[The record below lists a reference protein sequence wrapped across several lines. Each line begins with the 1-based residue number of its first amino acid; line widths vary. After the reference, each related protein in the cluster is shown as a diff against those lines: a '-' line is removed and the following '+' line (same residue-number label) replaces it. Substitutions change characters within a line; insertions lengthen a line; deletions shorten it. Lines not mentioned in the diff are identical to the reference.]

1 MRSGGSP
8 GPRRHRHPRAVW
20 VALLG
25 ATLLL
30 LGPPASAATW
40 TRVASPNLTQFDNV
54 LFGVDATS
62 SSNAWAVGRADDTS
76 SPFRRPLIQR
86 WNGTSWSIVSSPRPA
101 VDSELRDVD
110 ASSAS
115 NAWAVGFTSGG
126 STAALLQRWNGA
138 SWTTVPGPSGSGIL
152 LGVKTLSTSDA
163 WVVGSRSTVGSFDSM
178 AARWNGTSW
187 TPVATPIPDS
197 QLGSQLNAIDGTSS
211 SNLWAVG
218 QAGGGDYQVSQPIIL
233 RWNGSAWSAVATPA
247 AIDATLEGVVAL
259 ASNDVWAV
267 GREFNRD
274 LLWHVPWVLHW
285 NGQSWREVAAP
296 AVLGAGLSAVTA
308 LSPTRVYAV
317 GGGSLVLRWNGS
329 SWTRES
335 IPSSAGSL
343 WDAAALGP
351 STVWAA
357 GQRTR
362 TNGASGTSIARTTN
376 G

>member
-8 GPRRHRHPRAVW
+8 GPRRRRRPRAVW

-30 LGPPASAATW
+30 LGSPASAATW
-40 TRVASPNLTQFDNV
+40 IRVASPNLTQFDNV

-62 SSNAWAVGRADDTS
+62 SSNAWAVGRADDVS

-86 WNGTSWSIVSSPRPA
+86 WNGT
-101 VDSELRDVD
+101 
-110 ASSAS
+110 
-115 NAWAVGFTSGG
+115 
-126 STAALLQRWNGA
+126 

-152 LGVKTLSTSDA
+152 LGVKTLSASDA

-187 TPVATPIPDS
+187 TPVATPIPDG

-211 SNLWAVG
+211 SDLWAVG

-233 RWNGSAWSAVATPA
+233 RWDGSGWSAVATPA
-247 AIDATLEGVVAL
+247 ALDATLEGVVAL

-274 LLWHVPWVLHW
+274 LRWHVPWVLHW
-285 NGQSWREVAAP
+285 NGQSWLKVAAP

-317 GGGSLVLRWNGS
+317 GGPLVLRWNGS
-329 SWTRES
+329 NWTRES
-335 IPSSAGSL
+335 IPSSAGAL

-351 STVWAA
+351 GTVWAV
-357 GQRTR
+357 GQRAR
-362 TNGASGTSIARTTN
+362 TNGASGTSIVRTTN

>member
-8 GPRRHRHPRAVW
+8 GPRRRGRPRAML

-62 SSNAWAVGRADDTS
+62 SSNAWAVGRADDVS

-115 NAWAVGFTSGG
+115 NAWAVGFTSGA
-126 STAALLQRWNGA
+126 SLAALLQRWNGA

-163 WVVGSRSTVGSFDSM
+163 WVVGSRSTVGSLDSM

-187 TPVATPIPDS
+187 TPVATPIPDG

-285 NGQSWREVAAP
+285 NGQSWSEVAAP

-317 GGGSLVLRWNGS
+317 GGSVVLRWNGS

-335 IPSSAGSL
+335 IPSSAG
-343 WDAAALGP
+343 AL
-351 STVWAA
+351 
-357 GQRTR
+357 
-362 TNGASGTSIARTTN
+362 
-376 G
+376 

>member
-1 MRSGGSP
+1 M
-8 GPRRHRHPRAVW
+8 
-20 VALLG
+20 
-25 ATLLL
+25 
-30 LGPPASAATW
+30 
-40 TRVASPNLTQFDNV
+40 
-54 LFGVDATS
+54 
-62 SSNAWAVGRADDTS
+62 
-76 SPFRRPLIQR
+76 
-86 WNGTSWSIVSSPRPA
+86 SSPRPA

-115 NAWAVGFTSGG
+115 NAWAVGFTSGA
-126 STAALLQRWNGA
+126 SSAALLQRWNGT

-152 LGVKTLSTSDA
+152 LGVKTLSTSNA

-187 TPVATPIPDS
+187 TPVATPPGRPAR
-197 QLGSQLNAIDGTSS
+197 QPARAIDGTSS
-211 SNLWAVG
+211 SDLWAVG

-274 LLWHVPWVLHW
+274 LLWRAVGAALERPELE
-285 NGQSWREVAAP
+285 QVAAP

-317 GGGSLVLRWNGS
+317 GGSLVLRWNGS

-335 IPSSAGSL
+335 IPSSASSL

-362 TNGASGTSIARTTN
+362 TNGASGTSIVRTTN
-376 G
+376 GAAREQHPRIRSRHGCRGSQRPRYPVTEARRSGYRPPCRDG

>member
-1 MRSGGSP
+1 ML
-8 GPRRHRHPRAVW
+8 

-62 SSNAWAVGRADDTS
+62 SSNAWAVGRADDVS

-86 WNGTSWSIVSSPRPA
+86 WNGTSWTIVSSPRPA

-115 NAWAVGFTSGG
+115 NAWAVGFTSGA
-126 STAALLQRWNGA
+126 SSAALLQRWNGT
-138 SWTTVPGPSGSGIL
+138 SWRTVPGPSGSGIL
-152 LGVKTLSTSDA
+152 LGVKTLSASDA

-285 NGQSWREVAAP
+285 NGQSWRKVAAP

-308 LSPTRVYAV
+308 LSPTKVYAV

-362 TNGASGTSIARTTN
+362 TNGASGTSILRTTN

>member
-1 MRSGGSP
+1 MWSGGNH
-8 GPRRHRHPRAVW
+8 GPWRRRHPRTVS

-30 LGPPASAATW
+30 LLGSPASAATW

-54 LFGVDATS
+54 LFGVDAIS
-62 SSNAWAVGRADDTS
+62 PSNTWAVGRADNDT

-86 WNGTSWSIVSSPRPA
+86 WNGASWSIVPSPTPSG
-101 VDSELRDVD
+101 DSELRSVD
-110 ASSAS
+110 GSSAS
-115 NAWAVGFTSGG
+115 NVWAVGFTSAT
-126 STAALLQRWNGA
+126 SSALIQRWNGA
-138 SWTTVPGPSGSGIL
+138 SWTTVPGPSGSSIL
-152 LGVKTLSTSDA
+152 LGVKTLSANDA
-163 WVVGSRSTVGSFDSM
+163 WVVGSRSAAGPFTSM
-178 AARWNGTSW
+178 AARWNGTRW
-187 TPVATPIPDS
+187 TSVSTPTPNDLVS
-197 QLGSQLNAIDGTSS
+197 SQLNAIDGTSS
-211 SNLWAVG
+211 NDLWAVG
-218 QAGGGDYQVSQPIIL
+218 HAGGGNYETRQPFIL
-233 RWNGSAWSAVATPA
+233 RWNGSAWSAVPIPP

-267 GREFNRD
+267 GQEFNRD

-285 NGQSWREVAAP
+285 NGQSWSKVGVP
-296 AVLGAGLSAVTA
+296 AVLGGRLSSVTA

-317 GGGSLVLRWNGS
+317 GGSLALRWNGS

-343 WDAAALGP
+343 WDAAAVGP
-351 STVWAA
+351 STVWAV

-362 TNGASGTSIARTTN
+362 TSGASGTSIVRTTN

>member
-8 GPRRHRHPRAVW
+8 GPRRRGRPRAGW

-62 SSNAWAVGRADDTS
+62 SSNAWAVGRADDVS

-86 WNGTSWSIVSSPRPA
+86 WNGTGWRIVPSPRPA

-110 ASSAS
+110 ASSAG

-126 STAALLQRWNGA
+126 LSAALIQRWNGA

-152 LGVKTLSTSDA
+152 LGVKTLSANDA
-163 WVVGSRSTVGSFDSM
+163 WVVGSRSTVGAFDSM

-187 TPVATPIPDS
+187 TPVATPIPDG

-211 SNLWAVG
+211 SDLWAVG

-233 RWNGSAWSAVATPA
+233 RWNGSAWSAVAAPA

-259 ASNDVWAV
+259 AGNDVWAV

-274 LLWHVPWVLHW
+274 LLWHVPWLLHW
-285 NGQSWREVAAP
+285 NGQSWRKVAAP

-308 LSPTRVYAV
+308 LSPTRIYAV
-317 GGGSLVLRWNGS
+317 GGSLVLRWNGS
-329 SWTRES
+329 NWTRES

-343 WDAAALGP
+343 WDGAALGP
-351 STVWAA
+351 STVWAV
-357 GQRTR
+357 GQRAR
-362 TNGASGTSIARTTN
+362 TNGASGTSIVRTTN

>member
-1 MRSGGSP
+1 MRSGASP
-8 GPRRHRHPRAVW
+8 GPRRHRHPRAMS

-76 SPFRRPLIQR
+76 NPFRRPLIQR

-115 NAWAVGFTSGG
+115 NAWAVGFTSGT
-126 STAALLQRWNGA
+126 SMAALLQRWNGT

-163 WVVGSRSTVGSFDSM
+163 WAVGSRSTVGSFDSM

-233 RWNGSAWSAVATPA
+233 RWNGSTWSPVATPP

-285 NGQSWREVAAP
+285 NGQSWTKVAAP

-317 GGGSLVLRWNGS
+317 GGSVVLRWNGS

-335 IPSSAGSL
+335 IPSSAGAL

-362 TNGASGTSIARTTN
+362 TNGASGTSIVRTTN